1 MTGARRGE
9 RLYNKSNGKNSS
21 FSLSTGKQLQAGIS
35 LGLRLRNAGAKIA
48 QMLSKPRRLE
58 IGARSNVFE

>member
-1 MTGARRGE
+1 MNGARRGE

-35 LGLRLRNAGAKIA
+35 LGLRLLNCRAKIS
-48 QMLSKPRRLE
+48 QMLSESRCLK
-58 IGARSNVFE
+58 IST